1 MLLPGL
7 IVCAAFFGE
16 SLFGF
21 GGGLVSIPL
30 ISISLGVRDAIVFVL
45 FFQFLMGVLLIWSY
59 KNIEWRFAV
68 PMTIGL
74 LLGTLIG
81 TYMLGMLSEQFLLYI
96 LAGSILV
103 FLIKMIFFSGLTF
116 GTHTEQRWG
125 FIAGLIGGWFQ
136 GIIGIGG
143 PILTMYLTVATESKA
158 AFRATL
164 IYLLFLTS
172 AARLALSFQ
181 QGLISEKVVGLA
193 LPVIPIFL
201 AVIIAGQFIHKKID
215 DTYYRSAVY
224 LILFISAITLLSRA
238 F

>member
-1 MLLPGL
+1 
-7 IVCAAFFGE
+7 
-16 SLFGF
+16 
-21 GGGLVSIPL
+21 
-30 ISISLGVRDAIVFVL
+30 
-45 FFQFLMGVLLIWSY
+45 
-59 KNIEWRFAV
+59 
-68 PMTIGL
+68 
-74 LLGTLIG
+74 
-81 TYMLGMLSEQFLLYI
+81 
-96 LAGSILV
+96 
-103 FLIKMIFFSGLTF
+103 
-116 GTHTEQRWG
+116 
-125 FIAGLIGGWFQ
+125 
-136 GIIGIGG
+136 
-143 PILTMYLTVATESKA
+143 MYLTVATESKA